1 MKVFVKYFGLI
12 KDVTLLNEE
21 LIELQPKTSV
31 QSFIN
36 DKLYTKYPSLSMIDF
51 RIAINNEF
59 CENTQEIL
67 DEDNLSILPFFSG
80 G

>member
-51 RIAINNEF
+51 RIAINNEL
-59 CENTQEIL
+59 CENTLEIL

>member
-12 KDVTLLNEE
+12 KDVTLLNDE
-21 LIELQPKTSV
+21 LIELQPKTSI

-36 DKLYTKYPSLSMIDF
+36 NKLYTKYPSLSMIDF
-51 RIAINNEF
+51 RIAINNEL
-59 CENTQEIL
+59 CENTLEIL

>member
-21 LIELQPKTSV
+21 LIELQPNSSV

-51 RIAINNEF
+51 RIA
-59 CENTQEIL
+59 
-67 DEDNLSILPFFSG
+67 G
-80 G
+80 R

>member
-36 DKLYTKYPSLSMIDF
+36 DKLITKYPSLSMIDF
-51 RIAINNEF
+51 RIAINNEL
-59 CENTQEIL
+59 CENTLEIL

>member
-12 KDVTLLNEE
+12 KDETLLNEE
-21 LIELQPKTSV
+21 LIRLKPNTSI

-36 DKLYTKYPSLSMIDF
+36 DTLINKYPSLAVIDF
-51 RIAINNEF
+51 RIAKNNEL
-59 CENTQEIL
+59 CENNQEIL
-67 DEDNLSILPFFSG
+67 DKDKLSVLPFFSG

>member
-12 KDVTLLNEE
+12 KDETLLNEE
-21 LIELQPKTSV
+21 LIRLKPNTSI

-36 DKLYTKYPSLSMIDF
+36 DTLITKYPSLAIIDF
-51 RIAINNEF
+51 RIAKNNEL
-59 CENTQEIL
+59 CENNQEIL
-67 DEDNLSILPFFSG
+67 DKDKLSVLPFFSG

>member
-59 CENTQEIL
+59 CENTLEIL

>member
-12 KDVTLLNEE
+12 KDKTLLNEE
-21 LIELQPKTSV
+21 LIELKPNTSI

-36 DKLYTKYPSLSMIDF
+36 DKLITKYPSLSMIDF
-51 RIAINNEF
+51 RIAINNEL
-59 CENTQEIL
+59 CENTKEIS
-67 DEDNLSILPFFSG
+67 DKDSLSILPFFSG

>member
-12 KDVTLLNEE
+12 KDETLLNEE
-21 LIELQPKTSV
+21 LIRLKPNTSI

-36 DKLYTKYPSLSMIDF
+36 DTLINKYPSLAIIDF
-51 RIAINNEF
+51 RIAKNNEL
-59 CENTQEIL
+59 CENNQEIL
-67 DEDNLSILPFFSG
+67 DKDKLSVLPFFSG